1 MLLANTKSE
10 RNIFHSVIKISAMK
24 TLGAR
29 IAHYRN
35 LAGMS
40 QAALAKACKWGSQS
54 RVGNYERDTREP
66 SLDDIARM
74 ASVLRVPIE
83 CLLLGDPGAQLD
95 QAEHSNVAP
104 ALQPRRAPRAYPLIS
119 WVAAGERAESPDNYY
134 PGDGEEM
141 LESTE
146 NAGEHGYWL
155 RVKGRSMTSETPPSF
170 PPGTPILVRPEGFD
184 VISGKFYIAKH
195 RDGETT
201 FKQYVRDAG
210 TAYLV
215 PLNPAFNQVEMDD
228 EWRLIGRVVDAK
240 ITGL

>member
-1 MLLANTKSE
+1 MPATTSGC
-10 RNIFHSVIKISAMK
+10 IFVGMN
-24 TLGAR
+24 TLGKR
-29 IAHYRN
+29 IALLREKKGWN
-35 LAGMS
+35 QSELAREMAVTPQSVQAWEAGKNVPRQQKMKKLAG
-40 QAALAKACKWGSQS
+40 
-54 RVGNYERDTREP
+54 
-66 SLDDIARM
+66 
-74 ASVLRVPIE
+74 
-83 CLLLGDPGAQLD
+83 LLGVTVGELMNDDFIEGEFQRLTADHLESS
-95 QAEHSNVAP
+95 AEHSNVAP

>member
-1 MLLANTKSE
+1 MEFKDRLAQRLKETGMTQTELAKRVKVSKTTITFWKSGTNKLSGE
-10 RNIFHSVIKISAMK
+10 
-24 TLGAR
+24 
-29 IAHYRN
+29 N
-35 LAGMS
+35 LM
-40 QAALAKACKWGSQS
+40 ALAKALRCSARWLATGEGQP
-54 RVGNYERDTREP
+54 VPEGL
-66 SLDDIARM
+66 SLEKPWLDMDD
-74 ASVLRVPIE
+74 ASN
-83 CLLLGDPGAQLD
+83 
-95 QAEHSNVAP
+95 AEHSNVAP

-170 PPGTPILVRPEGFD
+170 PPDTPILVRPEGFD